1 MARPGEPA
9 DRYEPLPGLLGL
21 PALFLS
27 KLSPRGR
34 TMVVVAA
41 VVLLAAGVAAT
52 IVLAPRIAESNRERA
67 AAQRRAQAR
76 SAAEERA
83 RLIAEQR
90 PRLGRLEPRG
100 GAALSGAIERAITR
114 DARARVATGELQTPA
129 RRTECRTLTREGAR
143 LILGCTA
150 ITSQV
155 GRSQSTEGLIV
166 GYPYRAA
173 VSTRT
178 GRYGI
183 CKTSGRPGEG
193 FLTRGGDVP
202 LPHACGG

>member
-21 PALFLS
+21 PAHFLR

-34 TMVVVAA
+34 TMVAVTGVA
-41 VVLLAAGVAAT
+41 LLAAGVAAA
-52 IVLAPRIAESNRERA
+52 IVLAPRISESNRERA
-67 AAQRRAQAR
+67 AAQRRAEAR
-76 SAAEERA
+76 TLAEDRA

-90 PRLGRLEPRG
+90 PRLGRVEPAG
-100 GAALSGAIERAITR
+100 TAALIVAIERAITR
-114 DARARVATGELQTPA
+114 DARARAASGEVETPA
-129 RRTECRTLTREGAR
+129 RRTECRALTREGTR
-143 LILGCTA
+143 LLLGCTA

-155 GRSQSTEGLIV
+155 GRSRATEGLIV

-178 GRYGI
+178 GRYGF

-193 FLTRGGDVP
+193 FLTRGRDVP